1 MMTTP
6 REKEAVKYLEEH
18 KIGEM
23 MDNLIKRPREFLIAQ
38 LEQLRASKLS
48 AADSPCLFDDS
59 NLDAVFGI
67 LDPANQG
74 HISYA
79 QYKEALMTLGIKNFN
94 EHHEDLGNNR
104 ISNETFKREAKEG
117 LLKSAATF
125 QIAFYRAWTTTPV
138 MIKVTTG

>member
-1 MMTTP
+1 MTTP

-23 MDNLIKRPREFLIAQ
+23 MDNLISMLFFYRPGKILMSVPNAVLSTKRPREFLIAQ

-104 ISNETFKREAKEG
+104 ISNETFKREA
-117 LLKSAATF
+117 
-125 QIAFYRAWTTTPV
+125 
-138 MIKVTTG
+138 